1 MPNWCNN
8 LLLLS
13 GSPAALADF
22 QEKFESRAVIVDPH
36 EPARLPVKAGLL
48 SAFVP
53 TPPELITQPAIAPST
68 GSSNEHLIAQHGASD
83 WYEWRNKNW
92 GTKWDVME
100 DGVCFDEEDDCLF
113 ASFESAWAPPIAGI
127 ITISE
132 LFPDVQFDLRYEEPG
147 CDFEGQVVVLNGKV
161 LCNVEQPFSEGEL
174 LDPDDEDSDRECIPL
189 EAKFEPF
196 EFHR

>member
-13 GSPAALADF
+13 GNPAALADF
-22 QEKFESRAVIVDPH
+22 HEKFESRSVTVDPD
-36 EPARLPVKAGLL
+36 EPALLPVKVGLL

-53 TPPELITQPAIAPST
+53 TPLDLMGHPVMAT
-68 GSSNEHLIAQHGASD
+68 GTGEQLIAQYGARD
-83 WYEWRNKNW
+83 WYEWHNKNW

-100 DGVCFDEEDDCLF
+100 DGVGFDEDDDCLV

-127 ITISE
+127 IAISE

-147 CDFEGQVVVLNGKV
+147 CDFEGQFVVLNGKV
-161 LCNVEQPFSEGEL
+161 LCNEEQPFSEGEL
-174 LDPDDEDSDRECIPL
+174 LDPDDEDSGRECIPL
-189 EAKFEPF
+189 EAKFRPF
-196 EFHR
+196 